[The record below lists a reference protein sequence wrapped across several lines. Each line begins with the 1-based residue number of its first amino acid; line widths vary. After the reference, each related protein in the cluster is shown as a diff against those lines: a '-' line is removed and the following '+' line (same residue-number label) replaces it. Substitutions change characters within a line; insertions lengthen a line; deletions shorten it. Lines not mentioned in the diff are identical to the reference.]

1 MSIYNILSLSKGLLK
16 IIFNHFLFLFDFKN
30 YLISKKILKIL
41 LKRDMYIIFLHTN
54 AFGHCI
60 ATIDY
65 LDKYCIKKNIDKKK
79 ILLICASRGNSF
91 FFNKI
96 KKHYCIFIRKKIF
109 HFYINRYRLKNH
121 LHKRMIIMPNDNS
134 NYLPNTNSTINF
146 TDQENKFGL
155 ECLSKLGL
163 KNLKKVVVISYK
175 SWTYHSKVKNQT
187 YVGEDYRISDP
198 KNLKKTLEYLKI
210 NGYQIIIS
218 NTLHKDENEIF
229 KEYHKLDYFND
240 NIEVRRFLE
249 FYIYKI
255 CEFAIVGA
263 SGDQFVPKIFNKLAL
278 YHNAIFPHTFSD
290 GVYLPK
296 KIFDN
301 KTKNTLT
308 LKNFMKRKYYMILFD
323 HIIMKL
329 IYYSPIYF
337 RSDRLFLRQN
347 IYFQDNSPD
356 EILEATKELIDYVQ
370 NKKISLSKE
379 EEKLQ
384 LEIKEIYFNGS
395 NIYKPKNEN
404 FFKSIEDKNSLDAI
418 LMGGYVSPSFLKN
431 NKNFVN

>member
-1 MSIYNILSLSKGLLK
+1 
-16 IIFNHFLFLFDFKN
+16 
-30 YLISKKILKIL
+30 
-41 LKRDMYIIFLHTN
+41 
-54 AFGHCI
+54 
-60 ATIDY
+60 
-65 LDKYCIKKNIDKKK
+65 
-79 ILLICASRGNSF
+79 
-91 FFNKI
+91 
-96 KKHYCIFIRKKIF
+96 
-109 HFYINRYRLKNH
+109 
-121 LHKRMIIMPNDNS
+121 
-134 NYLPNTNSTINF
+134 
-146 TDQENKFGL
+146 
-155 ECLSKLGL
+155 
-163 KNLKKVVVISYK
+163 
-175 SWTYHSKVKNQT
+175 
-187 YVGEDYRISDP
+187 
-198 KNLKKTLEYLKI
+198 
-210 NGYQIIIS
+210 
-218 NTLHKDENEIF
+218 LHKDENEIF